1 MIDIVRG
8 EEAGMAFRKFTV
20 AVLAVV
26 SSLLTVNIAISSPG
40 DPAPDLN
47 SLSDADLKILTIRL
61 ERTAC
66 YGTCPAYTVTI
77 HGDGRVEY
85 SGQRNV
91 KEKAA
96 RDGQIEMRSIAELL
110 SQFRRAKFLSISKD
124 YSEEKCTCGQCTDMP
139 TAIIELKVSGIT
151 HRVKHYHGCTC
162 APKSLFGLESAID
175 EAANSDQWIGDV
187 SKQGPYGFTCFGPK

>member
-1 MIDIVRG
+1 V
-8 EEAGMAFRKFTV
+8 EFRRLTV
-20 AVLAVV
+20 AVLVV
-26 SSLLTVNIAISSPG
+26 ISSLLTVNIAIASPG
-40 DPAPDLN
+40 DPAPDLT
-47 SLSDADLKILTIRL
+47 SLSDADLKTLTVRL

-85 SGQRNV
+85 TGQGNV

-96 RDGQIEMRSIAELL
+96 RDGRIEMTAIAELL
-110 SQFRRAKFLSISKD
+110 SHFTQAKFLSISKD
-124 YSEEKCTCGQCTDMP
+124 YSEEKRTCGRCTDMP
-139 TAIIELKVSGIT
+139 TGIIELRVSGIT

-162 APKSLFGLESAID
+162 APKSLFGLESTID
-175 EAANSDQWIGDV
+175 KAANSDQWIGDV